1 MTAQI
6 YIHKCEVSL
15 CVCSAQNSRGSKGGG
30 GELGVVWDV
39 EGIGGFACET
49 LSSAP
54 GHVLDHEKGT
64 IGDEDHV

>member
-1 MTAQI
+1 M
-6 YIHKCEVSL
+6 
-15 CVCSAQNSRGSKGGG
+15 CSAQNSRGSKGGG